1 MAQIHRLADI
11 NAKCAKR
18 RAKAP
23 ERQLRGFALSLTDF
37 VVLPYPLVN
46 KGYKQQVSRLIVR

>member
-1 MAQIHRLADI
+1 MQ
-11 NAKCAKR
+11 NVQKGEQKP
-18 RAKAP
+18 RAPDKTQP

-37 VVLPYPLVN
+37 VELPYPLVN